1 MMSGKSVELI
11 GDRRVPLEVNNSL
24 PLPFF
29 FIFSGLLVF
38 FDKILAHLLDLPKGL
53 NHVQT
58 NSIDLNR
65 YTSTSRMGWL
75 ISVMSTQSVS

>member
-29 FIFSGLLVF
+29 FIFSSLLVL

-65 YTSTSRMGWL
+65 YTSTSRMG
-75 ISVMSTQSVS
+75 